1 MKLKYQTVGAIDND
15 GRLKCYKQEMNDF
28 FMQHKGERVVIKLE
42 VLGDEPSASLKAYYY
57 KVVVPAFVQA
67 LWERGTRKTQEDV
80 EYMLR
85 TFSPIMIAETF
96 EKDGNVNRRVKR
108 ISEVTHEEL
117 CEHIETLKQFA
128 AEDFGIYIEDP
139 RTLK

>member
-1 MKLKYQTVGAIDND
+1 MKQKYQTIGAIDNE
-15 GRLKCYKQEMNDF
+15 GHLKCYKQEMNEF
-28 FMQHKGERVVIKLE
+28 FRQHKGKKIVIKFE

-57 KVVVPAFVQA
+57 KVVVQAFVQA

-85 TFSPIMIAETF
+85 TLSPIMIAETF
-96 EKDGNVNRRVKR
+96 ENDGNVNRRVKR
-108 ISEVTHEEL
+108 ISEITHEEL

-139 RTLK
+139 RTLE

>member
-1 MKLKYQTVGAIDND
+1 MKQKYQTVGAIDND
-15 GRLKCYKQEMNDF
+15 GHLKCYKQEMNDF
-28 FMQHKGERVVIKLE
+28 FRQHKGEKVVIKFE

-85 TFSPIMIAETF
+85 TFSPIMMAEEFDKYGSVST
-96 EKDGNVNRRVKR
+96 R
-108 ISEVTHEEL
+108 IRKITEVTHEEL
-117 CEHIETLKQFA
+117 CEHIETIKQFA